1 MQLVLVLAANKK
13 CNGSSELCSRA
24 FNEVSHI
31 STHASF
37 AMVDSSNSSLPGT
50 QYKNIKQQLEDGVRG
65 LHLDI
70 YKGSTAGS
78 VNLCF
83 PDCSVINGGTLAAT
97 LEIVKAWLD
106 GNPNEVVT
114 IFLDGAETTA
124 DPAAVEQAFVS
135 SGIDTYM
142 LPSKAETGK
151 WPTLEKMIADG
162 TRLVVFAE

>member
-1 MQLVLVLAANKK
+1 A
-13 CNGSSELCSRA
+13 
-24 FNEVSHI
+24 
-31 STHASF
+31 
-37 AMVDSSNSSLPGT
+37 GT
-50 QYKNIKQQLEDGVRG
+50 QYKDIKQQLKDGVRG

-106 GNPNEVVT
+106 DNPNEVVT

-142 LPSKAETGK
+142 LPSKTVTGK
-151 WPTLEKMIADG
+151 WPTLEKMISDG
-162 TRLVVFAE
+162 TRLVVFAES